1 MATVITN
8 LLSAIPVFG
17 QDLVE
22 LIWGGF
28 NIEGPYYRD
37 IILKILLDAGKSF
50 YICMFF
56 NRICIIN
63 IFEIVYFIIQ
73 LYNNYLVYIIIIIW
87 NKYSK
92 VKIIITRGQS
102 AVVQN
107 IILYFETIQRLILN
121 IQKIKMNKIFKI
133 FYTTVSKFSSKYK
146 SNVKGLSYGYLVGL
160 IEGDGW
166 VSISK
171 KGKYLTYEIGLE
183 MNIRDIQLLYKI
195 KNALGVGKIKHIVR
209 KGIKNNEINL
219 VRYNVRNKQHLR
231 EIIIPIID
239 KYPMLTNKQYDFLRF
254 KEALLNDIIIFNDLP
269 KYTRPKEPLNSIEN
283 ILNKHY
289 FPAWLI
295 GFIEAEGCFSI
306 YKSKVNY
313 INSYVASFDIAQTNS
328 FEIIKAIK
336 TYLNISGNI
345 YKDKTNCFKLKTTSV
360 RNIENVIKFI
370 KNNPIR
376 LLGYKRLQYILF
388 LKKLRKI
395 PRYSKTINI
404 PKNY

>member
-345 YKDKTNCFKLKTTSV
+345 YKDKTNCFKLKKTSV